1 MAVKTHSRNT
11 GRAGS
16 PGGPPAVSWWRTR
29 RGHRVFVM
37 TLRVAVVLA
46 VLALWQ
52 IGVGTGVLDTTLF
65 SDPLAVVGL
74 VVETAFGATTYG
86 DVTIYSH
93 VLRTLQAI
101 LVGYAIGVVAG
112 VAAGYLLGRSSLL
125 GALFRPYVTAFVA
138 IPKVALVPLLVL
150 IFGIGIKSAIANVV
164 LLVTIMV
171 LFYTFSGVQSV
182 KEDYV
187 SLARIM
193 GTGEL
198 RIAARIVVPAAM
210 PSIMVGLRTG
220 VSFAMIGGIT
230 AEFIAS
236 NGGLGW
242 LIHQATASYDP
253 TGLFTGIVYLVVLT
267 WGLGRLVQ
275 LLERRA
281 LRWMP

>member
-1 MAVKTHSRNT
+1 MVVKAQAPGRPPAAVPRWRT
-11 GRAGS
+11 GRGYTA
-16 PGGPPAVSWWRTR
+16 
-29 RGHRVFVM
+29 FVIG
-37 TLRVAVVLA
+37 LRVALLLA
-46 VLALWQ
+46 VLVLWQ
-52 IGVGTGVLDTTLF
+52 LGVTVGFLDTDLF
-65 SDPLAVVGL
+65 SDPVAVIGR
-74 VVETAFGATTYG
+74 VVETVFGASTYG
-86 DVTIYSH
+86 DVTIYTH
-93 VLRTLQAI
+93 ILRTLQAI
-101 LVGYAIGVVAG
+101 VVGYAIGAATGVVAG
-112 VAAGYLLGRSSLL
+112 YALGRSKLL
-125 GALFRPYVTAFVA
+125 GSLFRPYVTAFVA

-150 IFGIGIKSAIANVV
+150 IFGIGIKSEIANVV

-171 LFYTFSGVQSV
+171 LFNTFSGVRSV

-193 GTGEL
+193 GTGEA
-198 RIAARIVVPAAM
+198 RIAARIVLPAAM

-236 NGGLGW
+236 DEGLGW